1 MKIKILDISN
11 STVIKTLDVSSY
23 IDSEERNQILLPR
36 IGETIELPMFHESSL
51 RKYAGMNA
59 RIVDIHYT
67 TTVYSWEWKNWFQAS
82 ADSEILI
89 YCTFEERNTKDSKKI
104 DKSKYE

>member
-1 MKIKILDISN
+1 MKIKILDVSN
-11 STVIKTLDVSSY
+11 STVIKTLDISLY

-36 IGETIELPMFHESSL
+36 IGEAIELPMFHESSL
-51 RKYAGMNA
+51 QKYAGMNA

-67 TTVYSWEWKNWFQAS
+67 TTVYSWENWFQTS

-89 YCTFEERNTKDSKKI
+89 YCTFEERKTKDNNEI
-104 DKSKYE
+104 DKAKYE